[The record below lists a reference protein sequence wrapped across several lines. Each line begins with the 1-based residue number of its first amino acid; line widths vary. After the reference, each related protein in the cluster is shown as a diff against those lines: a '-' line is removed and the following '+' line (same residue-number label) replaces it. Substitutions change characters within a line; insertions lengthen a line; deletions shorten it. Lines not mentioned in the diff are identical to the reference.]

1 MRRIIKI
8 ALRDTAL
15 LFICALLFDAVTYSI
30 CFTFT
35 GIARSDIFN
44 KIQGLDTII
53 KAPIWILVLI
63 TTLLPLTVNVTKQIG
78 GAFFASVQQNISNN
92 MKKYIYCQ
100 ILENPIN
107 QKRIDYSKEIT
118 IRFRDD
124 VQDVVDFFS
133 EIYTQ
138 FPVPAWM
145 YALPGTEGSGICPK
159 ETGERKKGYCD
170 HRS

>member
-63 TTLLPLTVNVTKQIG
+63 TT
-78 GAFFASVQQNISNN
+78 
-92 MKKYIYCQ
+92 
-100 ILENPIN
+100 
-107 QKRIDYSKEIT
+107 
-118 IRFRDD
+118 
-124 VQDVVDFFS
+124 
-133 EIYTQ
+133 
-138 FPVPAWM
+138 
-145 YALPGTEGSGICPK
+145 
-159 ETGERKKGYCD
+159 
-170 HRS
+170 